1 MALVVNTNVPSI
13 ASQRYLMESRKEMET
28 AMERLSSGKR
38 INSAAD
44 DAAGLAISNRFTA
57 QVNGLNQ
64 AARNAADGISL
75 AQTAE
80 GALQEVTNN
89 LQRIRELAVQS
100 ANATNSGSDRTAIQQ
115 EVNALLSEIDRVAT
129 TANFN
134 GVSLLDGTF
143 AAQTFQVGANNG
155 ETVSVDSIDS
165 ARTQDLG
172 TFQGVTYSNVSFT
185 ASNTAQAQSITLTLN
200 DGGSTTQVVSLGTV
214 ADDAAAIVAAINTEA
229 GSLGFTAT
237 ADALNVAGTTAAAA
251 VTGTGNNSADSF
263 TLNGVTFALTGTTD
277 SATNR
282 TNLVDSINSISG
294 QTGVT
299 ATDTGAGV
307 DLTAADGRNILLSFT
322 AGTGGTSAVLAD
334 YGLVAASFGG
344 ATGGTEVGSTYDLTY
359 VRPGADSQGRL
370 VASIA
375 GSGAANSVTANA
387 VGALASTAVAQTGT
401 ALADV
406 DLTTANGA
414 AAAITTVD
422 AALDSINGSR
432 GELGAIQSRFESV
445 IASTQ
450 VAAENASA
458 SRSRIL
464 DADFAAETA
473 NLTKSQILTQAGISV
488 LAQANAQPQQVLALL
503 Q

>member
-1 MALVVNTNVPSI
+1 MALVINTNVPSLNAQRNLNSSQEL
-13 ASQRYLMESRKEMET
+13 ASVSLQ
-28 AMERLSSGKR
+28 RLSSGLR
-38 INSAAD
+38 INSAKD

-89 LQRIRELAVQS
+89 LQRIRELSVQS

-115 EVNALLSEIDRVAT
+115 EVNALLAEIDRVAT
-129 TANFN
+129 TSNFN

-143 AAQTFQVGANNG
+143 SAQTFQVGANNG
-155 ETVSVDSIDS
+155 ETVSVESIDS

-172 TFQGVTYSNVSFT
+172 TFQGATYSNVSFT
-185 ASNTAQAQSITLTLN
+185 ASATAAAQQVTLTF
-200 DGGSTTQVVSLGTV
+200 DDASTQVVSLGTL
-214 ADDAAAIVAAINTEA
+214 ADDAAAIAAAFNTEA
-229 GSLGFTAT
+229 ASLGFTAT
-237 ADALNVAGTTAAAA
+237 ADSNTVAGTTTAAA
-251 VTGTGNNSADSF
+251 VTGTADNAADSF
-263 TLNGVTFALTGTTD
+263 TLNGVTFTIEGTTD

-282 TNLVDSINSISG
+282 NNLVDSVNAISG

-307 DLTAADGRNILLSFT
+307 DLTAADGRNITLTFT
-322 AGTGGTSAVLAD
+322 ADTSGTTDFVLAD
-334 YGLVAASFGG
+334 YGLGLTSG
-344 ATGGTEVGSTYDLTY
+344 AVNGSTYDLTY
-359 VRPGADSQGRL
+359 VRPGADAQGRL

-375 GSGAANSVTANA
+375 GSGTGGATA

-414 AAAITTVD
+414 SAAITTVD
-422 AALDSINGSR
+422 AALDAINGSR

>member
-1 MALVVNTNVPSI
+1 MALVINTNV
-13 ASQRYLMESRKEMET
+13 ASLNAQRNLSSSQELASVSL
-28 AMERLSSGKR
+28 ERLSSGLR
-38 INSAAD
+38 INSARD

-57 QVNGLNQ
+57 QINGLNQ

-89 LQRIRELAVQS
+89 LQRIRELSVQS

-115 EVNALLSEIDRVAT
+115 EVNALMAEIDRVAT
-129 TANFN
+129 TSNFN
-134 GVSLLDGTF
+134 GVNLLDGTF
-143 AAQTFQVGANNG
+143 SSQTFQVGANNG
-155 ETVSVDSIDS
+155 ETVSVNSIDS
-165 ARTQDLG
+165 SRTQDLG
-172 TFQGVTYSNVSFT
+172 TFQGATYSNVSFT
-185 ASNTAQAQSITLTLN
+185 ASNTAAAQSIQLTL
-200 DGGSTTQVVSLGTV
+200 DDASTQTVTLGTV
-214 ADDAAAIVAAINTEA
+214 ADDAAAIAAAINSEA
-229 GSLGFTAT
+229 ASQGFTAT
-237 ADALNVAGTTAAAA
+237 ADALNVAGTTAAAI
-251 VTGTGNNSADSF
+251 VGSGDNGADSF
-263 TLNGVTFALTGTTD
+263 TLNGVTFTITGTTD

-282 TNLVDSINSISG
+282 TNLLDSVNSISG
-294 QTGVT
+294 QTGVV

-322 AGTGGTSAVLAD
+322 ASTSGGTDAVLAD

-344 ATGGTEVGSTYDLTY
+344 ATGGTAVGSTYDVTY
-359 VRPGADSQGRL
+359 VRPGADAQGRL

-375 GSGAANSVTANA
+375 GSGTGGATA
-387 VGALASTAVAQTGT
+387 VGALVSTLVAQTGT

-422 AALDSINGSR
+422 AAIDAVNSSR
-432 GELGAIQSRFESV
+432 GELGAVQSRFESV